1 MKCNIIFIIINIILI
16 GIILLVRS
24 HPKQSTTGV
33 IHDTIEVYIDKIQT
47 KIDTIYIVK
56 NKYKY
61 IYEEKKNQIDTMSND
76 SLWKYYTEF
85 LQSRFPSDSVTTKAN

>member
-16 GIILLVRS
+16 GIILLVRN

-33 IHDTIEVYIDKIQT
+33 IHDTIEIYIDKIQT

-85 LQSRFPSDSVTTKAN
+85 LQSRFPSDSVATKAN

>member
-1 MKCNIIFIIINIILI
+1 MKNVIFAFIVIVLT
-16 GIILLVRS
+16 ILLIKS
-24 HPKQSTTGV
+24 SGQKQNTPKF
-33 IHDTIEVYIDKIQT
+33 IHDTIEIYIDKIQS

-85 LQSRFPSDSVTTKAN
+85 LQSRFPSDSIAIKAN